1 MAVSNLVV
9 DDTETDAAAATSG
22 SSFYL
27 AMRILPAAQRDA
39 MYQVYAFCRAVDD
52 IADSDLPRAERAA
65 GLERWRADIDACYA
79 GAPRASLRALT
90 RHIHTFHLQR
100 EDFHAM
106 IDGMAMDAAADI
118 CAPDEDTLDLYCDR
132 VASAAG
138 RLSVRIFGMQEEPG
152 RLLAHHLG
160 RALQLTNI
168 LRDIDEDAGI
178 NRCYLPRE
186 LLARE
191 GIATT
196 DARRRSPTIRRCRA
210 SAPTLADA
218 RPRAFRCSPTR
229 SWTRAPR
236 NQVRAPR
243 IMSGSIAVLLDRT
256 VRARLRSA
264 AHEGQQAA
272 RAPAVDRRAVRVFL
286 MPKLVHVIG
295 AGLAGLA
302 AAVQL
307 QRRGAQVVLHEA
319 ARAGG
324 WTLPFVLR
332 PQARRDHR

>member
-9 DDTETDAAAATSG
+9 DDTETDAAAVTSG

-52 IADSDLPRAERAA
+52 IADSDMSHAERAA

-100 EDFHAM
+100 EDFHEM
-106 IDGMAMDAAADI
+106 INGMAMDAAEDI
-118 CAPDEDTLDLYCDR
+118 CAPDEATLDLYCDR

-152 RLLAHHLG
+152 FELAHHLG

-178 NRCYLPRE
+178 RRCYLPRE

-196 DARRRSPTIRRCRA
+196 DPMTIADDPSLPRVCATLVARAKAHFARA
-210 SAPTLADA
+210 DEIMDTQ
-218 RPRAFRCSPTR
+218 
-229 SWTRAPR
+229 PR

-243 IMSGSIAVLLDRT
+243 IMSGVYHCLLDRT
-256 VRARLRSA
+256 VERGFDIPRTKVSKPRARLLWIV
-264 AHEGQQAA
+264 A
-272 RAPAVDRRAVRVFL
+272 RYAF
-286 MPKLVHVIG
+286 
-295 AGLAGLA
+295 
-302 AAVQL
+302 
-307 QRRGAQVVLHEA
+307 
-319 ARAGG
+319 
-324 WTLPFVLR
+324 F
-332 PQARRDHR
+332 

>member
-1 MAVSNLVV
+1 LAVSNLVV
-9 DDTETDAAAATSG
+9 DDTETDAAAASSG

-79 GAPRASLRALT
+79 GAPRASLRAL
-90 RHIHTFHLQR
+90 
-100 EDFHAM
+100 

-152 RLLAHHLG
+152 RRLAHHLG

-168 LRDIDEDAGI
+168 LRDIDEDAAI

-186 LLARE
+186 LLALE
-191 GIATT
+191 GIATAT
-196 DARRRSPTIRRCRA
+196 PGAVADDPSLPRVCAKLVTRAREHFA
-210 SAPTLADA
+210 QADA
-218 RPRAFRCSPTR
+218 IMDTAT
-229 SWTRAPR
+229 R

-243 IMSGSIAVLLDRT
+243 IMSGVYRCLLERT
-256 VRARLRSA
+256 VERGFDLPRTKVSKPRARLLWIVA
-264 AHEGQQAA
+264 KYAI
-272 RAPAVDRRAVRVFL
+272 F
-286 MPKLVHVIG
+286 
-295 AGLAGLA
+295 
-302 AAVQL
+302 
-307 QRRGAQVVLHEA
+307 
-319 ARAGG
+319 
-324 WTLPFVLR
+324 
-332 PQARRDHR
+332 

>member
-9 DDTETDAAAATSG
+9 DDTETDAAAASSG

-39 MYQVYAFCRAVDD
+39 MYQIYAFCRAVDD

-138 RLSVRIFGMQEEPG
+138 RLSVRIFGMQEAPG
-152 RLLAHHLG
+152 RELAHHLG

-168 LRDIDEDAGI
+168 LRDIDEDAEM

-186 LLARE
+186 LLALE
-191 GIATT
+191 GIATAT
-196 DARRRSPTIRRCRA
+196 PTAIADDPSLPRVCAPLVARARDHFA
-210 SAPTLADA
+210 KADA
-218 RPRAFRCSPTR
+218 IMDTVPRG
-229 SWTRAPR
+229 
-236 NQVRAPR
+236 QVRAPR
-243 IMSGSIAVLLDRT
+243 IMSGVYRVLLERT
-256 VRARLRSA
+256 VERGFDMPRTKVRKPRARLLWIV
-264 AHEGQQAA
+264 A
-272 RAPAVDRRAVRVFL
+272 RYAF
-286 MPKLVHVIG
+286 
-295 AGLAGLA
+295 
-302 AAVQL
+302 
-307 QRRGAQVVLHEA
+307 
-319 ARAGG
+319 
-324 WTLPFVLR
+324 F
-332 PQARRDHR
+332 

>member
-1 MAVSNLVV
+1 LAVSNLVV

-52 IADSDLPRAERAA
+52 IADSNLPRTERAA

-118 CAPDEDTLDLYCDR
+118 CAPDENTLDLYCDR

-168 LRDIDEDAGI
+168 LRDIDEDADI

-186 LLARE
+186 HFAQ
-191 GIATT
+191 
-196 DARRRSPTIRRCRA
+196 
-210 SAPTLADA
+210 ADA
-218 RPRAFRCSPTR
+218 VMDAT
-229 SWTRAPR
+229 PR

-243 IMSGSIAVLLDRT
+243 IMSGVYRCLLDRT
-256 VRARLRSA
+256 VERGFDLPRTKVSKPRARLLWIVA
-264 AHEGQQAA
+264 KYA
-272 RAPAVDRRAVRVFL
+272 F
-286 MPKLVHVIG
+286 
-295 AGLAGLA
+295 
-302 AAVQL
+302 
-307 QRRGAQVVLHEA
+307 
-319 ARAGG
+319 
-324 WTLPFVLR
+324 F
-332 PQARRDHR
+332 

>member
-9 DDTETDAAAATSG
+9 DDTETDAAAASSG

-152 RLLAHHLG
+152 RRLAHHLG

-168 LRDIDEDAGI
+168 LRDIDEDAAI

-186 LLARE
+186 LLALE
-191 GIATT
+191 GIATAT
-196 DARRRSPTIRRCRA
+196 PGAVADDPSLPRVCAKLVTRAREHFA
-210 SAPTLADA
+210 QADA
-218 RPRAFRCSPTR
+218 IMDTAT
-229 SWTRAPR
+229 R

-243 IMSGSIAVLLDRT
+243 IMSGVYRCLLERT
-256 VRARLRSA
+256 VERGFDLPRTKVSKPRARLLWIVA
-264 AHEGQQAA
+264 KYAI
-272 RAPAVDRRAVRVFL
+272 F
-286 MPKLVHVIG
+286 
-295 AGLAGLA
+295 
-302 AAVQL
+302 
-307 QRRGAQVVLHEA
+307 
-319 ARAGG
+319 
-324 WTLPFVLR
+324 
-332 PQARRDHR
+332 

>member
-52 IADSDLPRAERAA
+52 IADSNLPRAERSAE
-65 GLERWRADIDACYA
+65 LERWRADIDACYA
-79 GAPRASLRALT
+79 GAPRPSLRALT

-106 IDGMAMDAAADI
+106 IDGMAMDAAEDI
-118 CAPDEDTLDLYCDR
+118 CSPDEATLDLYCDR

-138 RLSVRIFGMQEEPG
+138 RLSVRIFGMQDEPG
-152 RLLAHHLG
+152 RQLAHHLG

-186 LLARE
+186 LLALE
-191 GIATT
+191 GIATNT
-196 DARRRSPTIRRCRA
+196 PEAIVDDPSLPRVCTKLVARAREHFA
-210 SAPTLADA
+210 QADA
-218 RPRAFRCSPTR
+218 IMDR
-229 SWTRAPR
+229 SSR
-236 NQVRAPR
+236 NHVRAPR
-243 IMSGSIAVLLDRT
+243 IMSGVYRCLLDRT
-256 VRARLRSA
+256 VERGFDLPRTKVSKPRARLLWIV
-264 AHEGQQAA
+264 A
-272 RAPAVDRRAVRVFL
+272 RYAF
-286 MPKLVHVIG
+286 
-295 AGLAGLA
+295 
-302 AAVQL
+302 
-307 QRRGAQVVLHEA
+307 
-319 ARAGG
+319 
-324 WTLPFVLR
+324 F
-332 PQARRDHR
+332 

>member
-1 MAVSNLVV
+1 LAVSNLVV

-52 IADSDLPRAERAA
+52 IADSNLPRTERAA

-168 LRDIDEDAGI
+168 LRDIDEDADI

-186 LLARE
+186 LLALE

-196 DARRRSPTIRRCRA
+196 TPHTIADDPSLPRVCAKLVTRAREHFA
-210 SAPTLADA
+210 QADA
-218 RPRAFRCSPTR
+218 VMDAT
-229 SWTRAPR
+229 PR

-243 IMSGSIAVLLDRT
+243 IMSGVYRCLLDRT
-256 VRARLRSA
+256 VERGFDLPRTKVSKPRARLLWIVA
-264 AHEGQQAA
+264 KYA
-272 RAPAVDRRAVRVFL
+272 F
-286 MPKLVHVIG
+286 
-295 AGLAGLA
+295 
-302 AAVQL
+302 
-307 QRRGAQVVLHEA
+307 
-319 ARAGG
+319 
-324 WTLPFVLR
+324 F
-332 PQARRDHR
+332 

>member
-52 IADSDLPRAERAA
+52 IADSDLPRAERSA

-79 GAPRASLRALT
+79 GTPRASLRALT

-100 EDFHAM
+100 DDFHAM

-138 RLSVRIFGMQEEPG
+138 RLSVRIFGMQDEPG

-168 LRDIDEDAGI
+168 LRDIDEDADI

-186 LLARE
+186 LLALE
-191 GIATT
+191 GISTISPATIADDPSLPRVCAKLVT
-196 DARRRSPTIRRCRA
+196 RARQHFA
-210 SAPTLADA
+210 EADA
-218 RPRAFRCSPTR
+218 IMDA
-229 SWTRAPR
+229 APR
-236 NQVRAPR
+236 RHVRAPR
-243 IMSGSIAVLLDRT
+243 IMSGVYRCLLDRT
-256 VRARLRSA
+256 VERGFDLPRTKISKPRARLLWIV
-264 AHEGQQAA
+264 A
-272 RAPAVDRRAVRVFL
+272 RYAF
-286 MPKLVHVIG
+286 
-295 AGLAGLA
+295 
-302 AAVQL
+302 
-307 QRRGAQVVLHEA
+307 
-319 ARAGG
+319 
-324 WTLPFVLR
+324 F
-332 PQARRDHR
+332 